1 MSEFGRRIV
10 VDVDFETAVCELSRA
25 IREHG
30 LQTLARI
37 DVRDRFW
44 RDLAHDFR
52 QYVIVE
58 AWSPHL
64 ALEALRTNLDLG
76 TLLPTTFAAYA
87 LADGETAIVVKQPL
101 APAAD
106 EPEWRRQF
114 PALAGIAD
122 QASAQA
128 AGVIETLRHRAAQL
142 AATHTT

>member
-1 MSEFGRRIV
+1 MSEYGRRIV
-10 VDVDFETAVCELSRA
+10 VDVDFETAVCELNRA

-44 RDLAHDFR
+44 RDLSHDFR

-58 AWSPHL
+58 AWAPEL
-64 ALEALRTNLDLG
+64 ALETLRANLDLG

-101 APAAD
+101 APASD
-106 EPEWRRQF
+106 DLEWRREF
-114 PALAGIAD
+114 PELADIAD
-122 QASAQA
+122 RAAAQA
-128 AGVIETLRHRAAQL
+128 AAVLETLGHRAVQL
-142 AATHTT
+142 STPVA